1 MYLRPAIAGL
11 LVPAVL
17 IPLIV
22 VMAKRD
28 PEFAKAGDCI
38 HNNNPIAAALP
49 GVVDS
54 NPDIDVVPC
63 SDPKAEARVVG
74 REDDTTDGES
84 ACRKYPTAD
93 GYFTSKHGSDRYTG
107 LWTAYY
113 LKKADPGLRI
123 AVLERRFCGYGA

>member
-1 MYLRPAIAGL
+1 MYLRPAIVGL

-22 VMAKRD
+22 VRAKRD

-54 NPDIDVVPC
+54 NPDIDLVPC

-74 REDDTTDGES
+74 REDDTTDGEN

-93 GYFTSKHGSDRYTG
+93 GYFTSKHGSDKYTLCLQG
-107 LWTAYY
+107 LETP
-113 LKKADPGLRI
+113 KQPKPTTIFGP
-123 AVLERRFCGYGA
+123 VNP